1 MVGEKENRE
10 YYKNTFDEVHAS
22 DHLLRKV
29 EAMGK
34 EYNEKKVRRILYKGC
49 ITAAVLAIALVS
61 SNIITYAAT
70 GRPWIITVTTSDGR
84 ELPAEPGT
92 YELEDG
98 TVYTYKYVLEEQTK
112 EPNTEE
118 SSTDTA
124 ETESEAF
131 SENMVDLLEES
142 RAGEE
147 EIQGTDLSDTCR
159 TVREEDHL
167 FLDINGVF
175 RIDITDA
182 LTSESH
188 EGIFEVNGKRYQY
201 KVGGTL
207 EDNTLRVNA
216 QE

>member
-1 MVGEKENRE
+1 MTGDKENRK
-10 YYKNTFDEVHAS
+10 YYQETFKEVHAS
-22 DHLLRKV
+22 VELLRKV
-29 EAMGK
+29 EAMGQ
-34 EYNEKKVRRILYKGC
+34 EHNKKKSTRILRRSC
-49 ITAAVLAIALVS
+49 VAVAALALALIS
-61 SNIITYAAT
+61 SNIISYAAT
-70 GRPWIITVTTSDGR
+70 GTPWIIILTTKDGR
-84 ELPAEPGT
+84 EVPMEMEKRT
-92 YELEDG
+92 EDG
-98 TVYTYKYVLEEQTK
+98 ITYYTGCV
-112 EPNTEE
+112 
-118 SSTDTA
+118 
-124 ETESEAF
+124 
-131 SENMVDLLEES
+131 
-142 RAGEE
+142 GEE
-147 EIQGTDLSDTCR
+147 EILGTDLSDTCR

>member
-49 ITAAVLAIALVS
+49 IIAAVLAIALVS

-70 GRPWIITVTTSDGR
+70 GSPWIITVTTSDGR

-142 RAGEE
+142 QAG
-147 EIQGTDLSDTCR
+147 
-159 TVREEDHL
+159 EEDHL